1 MLLNRGG
8 EGASLQELRLGFT
21 DQTVSSIWNTDEE
34 KEGREQTLPLEARG
48 WGARTLALVSTL

>member
-21 DQTVSSIWNTDEE
+21 DQTVSSVWNTDEE
-34 KEGREQTLPLEARG
+34 EGREQTLPLEA
-48 WGARTLALVSTL
+48 